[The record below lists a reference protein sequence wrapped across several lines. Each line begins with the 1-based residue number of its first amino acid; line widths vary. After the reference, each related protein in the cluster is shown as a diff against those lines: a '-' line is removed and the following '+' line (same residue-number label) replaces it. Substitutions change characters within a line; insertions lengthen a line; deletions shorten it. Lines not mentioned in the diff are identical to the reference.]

1 MEVYIMKEKL
11 NNVALLLILVAFMA
25 LTVML
30 FMGIAFELT
39 AVTVISGIIA
49 IVSGISGIGIGLY
62 SEEVL

>member
-1 MEVYIMKEKL
+1 MKERL
-11 NNVALLLILVAFMA
+11 NNVASLLILVAFMA
-25 LTVML
+25 VTVML

-49 IVSGISGIGIGLY
+49 IVSGFSGIGIGLY